1 MSSAG
6 TSPAAAKPRKTKWF
20 ALGALGVAAGAFL
33 FITFGGIGENLVYY
47 WGPKE
52 LRAAGLRAIGATIRL
67 GGQVAPGS
75 VKPGEGVSNLEF
87 DVTDGTATIHVVSR
101 GVPPQLFR
109 DRIGVVVE
117 GTMTADGSFESRRLM
132 VSHDNQYRAPGD
144 RNVDIKTLMRSTQGL
159 DRDDVPAPG
168 PTVAGSTPP
177 RIPRPE
183 PETR

>member
-6 TSPAAAKPRKTKWF
+6 MPPAAKTPRKTKWF
-20 ALGALGVAAGAFL
+20 AIGALGVAAVAFL

-52 LRAAGLRAIGATIRL
+52 LRAAGSHAVGATIRL

-75 VKPGEGVSNLEF
+75 VKLGDGVSNLEF
-87 DVTDGTATIHVVSR
+87 DVTDGSATVHVVSR

-117 GTMTADGSFESRRLM
+117 GTMTADGAFESRRLM

-159 DRDDVPAPG
+159 DEAPPPPPA
-168 PTVAGSTPP
+168 VARSSPSP
-177 RIPRPE
+177 SPQPE
-183 PETR
+183 PGAR

>member
-1 MSSAG
+1 MSSDE
-6 TSPAAAKPRKTKWF
+6 TSAPAVKPRKTKWF
-20 ALGALGVAAGAFL
+20 AIGALAVAAGAFL

-52 LRAAGLRAIGATIRL
+52 LRAAGKKAVGATIRL

-75 VKPGEGVSNLEF
+75 VKLADGVSNLSF
-87 DVTDGTATIHVVSR
+87 DVTDGTATVHVVSH

-117 GTMTADGSFESRRLM
+117 GTMTDAGAFESSRLM

-144 RNVDIKTLMRSTQGL
+144 KNVDIKTLMRSTQGI
-159 DRDDVPAPG
+159 DDPPSPRPA
-168 PTVAGSTPP
+168 VAGSSQP
-177 RIPRPE
+177 
-183 PETR
+183 